1 VLENWKQYFN
11 NLLNFETKQAKSNTE
26 IPLQDHDE
34 EEIEIP
40 TYKEITVITLFLNL
54 KEIKLQDQTVLHLS

>member
-11 NLLNFETKQAKSNTE
+11 TLNFETQQAKSNTE
-26 IPLQDHDE
+26 VPLQDHDE

-40 TYKEITVITLFLNL
+40 TYKEISNIIYKL
-54 KEIKLQDQTVLHLS
+54 KINKAHI

>member
-11 NLLNFETKQAKSNTE
+11 NLLNFKTQQAKSNTE
-26 IPLQDHDE
+26 VPLQDHDE

-40 TYKEITVITLFLNL
+40 TYKEIITLFLNL
-54 KEIKLQDQTVLHLS
+54 KEIKPQDQTVLHLS

>member
-1 VLENWKQYFN
+1 VLENWMQDFS

-26 IPLQDHDE
+26 VPLQDHDE

-40 TYKEITVITLFLNL
+40 TYKEINNIISKV
-54 KEIKLQDQTVLHLS
+54 KEIKFQNQILLRLS